1 MRQLSA
7 HGQFA
12 SAPRVTPEYSE
23 PRLEDDEEWHRL
35 GSAINGIQ
43 RVINELDGEES
54 LSAMVDELC
63 RHRDELD
70 RRRECIARSYR

>member
-23 PRLEDDEEWHRL
+23 PRLEDDEEWQMLCALLDEMNGHENE
-35 GSAINGIQ
+35 SADQLRPI
-43 RVINELDGEES
+43 VK
-54 LSAMVDELC
+54 
-63 RHRDELD
+63 
-70 RRRECIARSYR
+70 ARIEKVERTYK